1 MDRARR
7 CGLEAEY
14 LRVNGNPPV
23 CLQTSETGS
32 EGSLCERTRPIH
44 ELSDRAKEPSSMGG
58 TKRALSFVSTIQPR
72 GGYNTLLKFLVVAE
86 LRKSAENSLAYSLA
100 LSLPLHHDAMATS
113 ALYGYF
119 VAVFKTK
126 STSLSQTSAAR
137 KRTGTQRGGNLHL
150 GFQCREKFFVV
161 RGKVFRKVP
170 KRFLVPPCRLFY
182 LFSIIIAI

>member
-44 ELSDRAKEPSSMGG
+44 GLSDRAKEPSSMGG

-72 GGYNTLLKFLVVAE
+72 GGYNASVFLVVAE
-86 LRKSAENSLAYSLA
+86 LRKSTENSLA

-113 ALYGYF
+113 A
-119 VAVFKTK
+119 
-126 STSLSQTSAAR
+126 
-137 KRTGTQRGGNLHL
+137 
-150 GFQCREKFFVV
+150 
-161 RGKVFRKVP
+161 P
-170 KRFLVPPCRLFY
+170 KRFLVPPCRLFD
-182 LFSIIIAI
+182 LFSIIIAV